1 MTLSCADLKWNELI
15 SIIGKLKG
23 EKLTSE
29 RISSMDYF
37 ERCSLNFNSVLLA
50 SQFQYRVEAFFLTIV
65 LNGPLGRVNKL

>member
-1 MTLSCADLKWNELI
+1 MTLSSADLKWNELI

-37 ERCSLNFNSVLLA
+37 ERCSLNFNSVLFA